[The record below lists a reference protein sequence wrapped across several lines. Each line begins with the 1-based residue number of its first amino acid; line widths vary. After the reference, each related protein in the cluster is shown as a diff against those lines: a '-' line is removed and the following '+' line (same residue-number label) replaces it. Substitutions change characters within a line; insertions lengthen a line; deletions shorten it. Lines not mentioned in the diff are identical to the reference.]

1 MTEDKPVTLD
11 RTELDKI
18 YKALENTAVF
28 MGVQGAEAR
37 AKKEDGKTSALMVAA
52 VNEFGS
58 QTPRPDTGQLVIP
71 ERSYIRST
79 VRKKRKKYL
88 NLVSKLIRRSI
99 KTTEKLKL
107 DLIGVRA
114 VADIKNTIKAGI
126 APANA
131 ESTIARKGSSK
142 PLVDTGQ
149 LINSITHEIEKG

>member
-18 YKALENTAVF
+18 YKALENTAVL

-37 AKKEDGKTSALMVAA
+37 AKKGDGSTSALMVAA

-58 QTPRPDTGQLVIP
+58 DDGHIP

-79 VRKKRKKYL
+79 VRTKRKKYL
-88 NLVSKLIRRSI
+88 SLVSKLIRRSI
-99 KTTEKLKL
+99 KTTEKLRL